1 MAGDIEQSVIDQ
13 VYYFTDIHNVDLNEI
28 SHSGWKRMCVHMIY
42 RKLNLL
48 NLK

>member
-13 VYYFTDIHNVDLNEI
+13 VYYFTNIHNVVLNEI
-28 SHSGWKRMCVHMIY
+28 SHSGWKRMCMCMIY
-42 RKLNLL
+42 CKLNLQ